1 MSTPRT
7 TNSGNDRG
15 EPDGGLGKRVLS
27 GGAPAGPAISMR
39 DADEGSAARE
49 KRGAAQQD
57 ERLRKSSW
65 ISTLLK
71 RPEFA
76 AISGTVLVFAIFAF
90 TAGDSGMF
98 RADGVINWL
107 QVSAYLGIIAVGA
120 CLLMIAGE
128 FDLSIGSMIGFAGMV
143 VALPAVYFHWPLWV
157 SILLAFAGSIA
168 LGALNGYLV
177 IRTKLPSFIVTL
189 AFLFILRGLTLALS
203 IMFANRTVVS
213 GVGDLVANDWLARTF
228 FYGTVGNGFFSWL
241 AQIGWMPAL
250 PNGDALIKGIP
261 KVIVWWVAM
270 ATGASLILARTQFGN
285 WIFAVGGDANAA
297 RNVGVPVKKVKISL
311 FVFTAFCACVFAVL
325 QVCDIRFGRGRSR
338 IAEGIRSNYRGG
350 HRRLSAYRRIR
361 IGGRRMLRSGHI
373 RSRADRYHLH
383 EHQFGLVSGFPRR
396 NATPGSAL
404 QQFRPHPR
412 GAGKIVH
419 DYERRQY
426 SLA

>member
-7 TNSGNDRG
+7 TNSGNDSG
-15 EPDGGLGKRVLS
+15 GPDGGLGKRVLS
-27 GGAPAGPAISMR
+27 GGVPAGPATAIR
-39 DADEGSAARE
+39 EVDEVSAALE

-65 ISTLLK
+65 ISVLLK

-76 AISGTVLVFAIFAF
+76 AISGTVLVFAIFAL

-157 SILLAFAGSIA
+157 SILLAFAGSMA

-213 GVGDLVANDWLARTF
+213 GVGDLVTNDWLARTF

-241 AQIGWMPAL
+241 AQIGWIPAL
-250 PNGDALIKGIP
+250 PNGDALIKGLP

-325 QVCDIRFGRGRSR
+325 QVCDIGSAAADRGLQKEFEAIIAAVIGGCLLTGGYGSVVGACFGAVIFGVVQ
-338 IAEGIRSNYRGG
+338 IGITYTNISSDWFRVFLGAMLLLAVLFNNFV
-350 HRRLSAYRRIR
+350 RIR
-361 IGGRRMLRSGHI
+361 VAQAR
-373 RSRADRYHLH
+373 
-383 EHQFGLVSGFPRR
+383 
-396 NATPGSAL
+396 
-404 QQFRPHPR
+404 
-412 GAGKIVH
+412 
-419 DYERRQY
+419 
-426 SLA
+426 